1 MNLTLTILKFLR
13 AGGDLLTPETQLRD
27 DVRMA
32 MAPPPTGTEISEA
45 LNLIEQRGLA
55 VSLRDDLTKEVKWQI
70 TDNGRAQ
77 LAKRNL

>member
-1 MNLTLTILKFLR
+1 MSITLTILKFLR

-27 DVRMA
+27 DLRVSVS
-32 MAPPPTGTEISEA
+32 PPPTSVEISEA
-45 LNLIEQRGLA
+45 LDLIEERGLA